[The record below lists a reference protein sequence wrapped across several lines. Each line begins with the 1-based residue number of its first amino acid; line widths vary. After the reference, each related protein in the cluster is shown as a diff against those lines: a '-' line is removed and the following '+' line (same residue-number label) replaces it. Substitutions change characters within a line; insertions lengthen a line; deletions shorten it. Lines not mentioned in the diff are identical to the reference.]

1 MVTTMKKMNVLTL
14 VSVLLL
20 AACGNDVAAPA
31 TEVATIDKSE
41 QVAGKPAPQFDGTV
55 TKVGSPFSISYKIIG
70 TPVVGSP
77 VTVQL
82 RVTSALVTQQAEIG
96 YSIPDDSSM
105 VLHKAQPQSVVA
117 EFAENEG
124 RPNQRWLDQRV
135 TIVPMREGR
144 IYLNVAASAQAA
156 DGRTTTMMAV
166 PIQVGQGGRELEE
179 HGELATDEDGEAI
192 RVLTSE

>member
-1 MVTTMKKMNVLTL
+1 MVNTMKNMKVLTL

-20 AACGNDVAAPA
+20 AACGNDEAAPVA
-31 TEVATIDKSE
+31 EVVAIDKSDL
-41 QVAGKPAPQFDGTV
+41 AGSKPASQFDGTV
-55 TKVGSPFSISYKIIG
+55 TKIGSPFSISYKIIG

-82 RVTSALVTQQAEIG
+82 HIMSLLVAQQAEIS

-105 VLHKAQPQSVVA
+105 VLHEAQPQAILA
-117 EFAENEG
+117 EFADNE
-124 RPNQRWLDQRV
+124 RSLDQRV

-144 IYLNVAASAQAA
+144 IYLNVAASAQTP
-156 DGRTTTMMAV
+156 DGRTMTMMAV

-179 HGELATDEDGEAI
+179 NGELSTDEDGEAI
-192 RVLTSE
+192 RVLTNE

>member
-1 MVTTMKKMNVLTL
+1 MKKMKVLTL

-20 AACGNDVAAPA
+20 AACGNEDAAPVA
-31 TEVATIDKSE
+31 EVVAIDKAELAKS
-41 QVAGKPAPQFDGTV
+41 KPASQFDGTV
-55 TKVGSPFSISYKIIG
+55 TKIGSPFSISYKIIG

-77 VTVQL
+77 VTIQL
-82 RVTSALVTQQAEIG
+82 RVISAFATQRAEIS

-105 VLHKAQPQSVVA
+105 VLHKAQPQSVAA
-117 EFAENEG
+117 EFADNET
-124 RPNQRWLDQRV
+124 WVDQRV
-135 TIVPMREGR
+135 TVVPMREGR
-144 IYLNVAASAQAA
+144 IYLNVAASAQAP

-179 HGELATDEDGEAI
+179 NGELGTDEDGEAI

>member
-1 MVTTMKKMNVLTL
+1 MNTMKKMKVLTL

-20 AACGNDVAAPA
+20 AACGNEDAAPVA
-31 TEVATIDKSE
+31 EVVAIDKAELAKS
-41 QVAGKPAPQFDGTV
+41 KPASQFDGTV
-55 TKVGSPFSISYKIIG
+55 TKIGSPFSISYKIIG

-77 VTVQL
+77 VTIQL
-82 RVTSALVTQQAEIG
+82 RVISAFAMQRAEIS

-105 VLHKAQPQSVVA
+105 VLHEAQPQSVAA
-117 EFAENEG
+117 EFADNET
-124 RPNQRWLDQRV
+124 WVDQRV
-135 TIVPMREGR
+135 TVVPMREGR
-144 IYLNVAASAQAA
+144 IYLNVAASAQAP

-179 HGELATDEDGEAI
+179 NGELATDEDGEAI